1 MIVKDNRSRAF
12 LAAAAGAML
21 LGGCA
26 QDQTTMVVTND
37 TDATLLVEPAVQDT
51 FKSDWASSVELA
63 PGEAWSGSWSLPRRA
78 WVLVHLRKA
87 GEPAPRDV
95 QDFNVKSVRQGQHKA
110 YRAMTQRS
118 GRLVLIEG
126 E

>member
-1 MIVKDNRSRAF
+1 MMAHGNRSRLLLG
-12 LAAAAGAML
+12 LAAGVTL
-21 LGGCA
+21 IGGCA
-26 QDQTTMVVTND
+26 QDQTTMIVTND

-51 FKSDWASSVELA
+51 FKADWSSSVELA

-87 GEPAPRDV
+87 GEPAPREV

-110 YRAMTQRS
+110 YRAMTERS
-118 GRLVLIEG
+118 GRLVLVEG